1 MICTELIHNVTSR
14 GNRDFMQHPSDSELA
29 KEASRF
35 LNLLPIPNGRLLPV
49 LDMSEFI
56 DEQIECE
63 AATVKHLAVHL
74 AETSSLKDVNA
85 RAQETLAKLV
95 YYETYII
102 APLSIWHSAEHQAAQ
117 NVVALLRPS

>member
-1 MICTELIHNVTSR
+1 
-14 GNRDFMQHPSDSELA
+14 MQHPSDSELA

-85 RAQETLAKLV
+85 RVGALALLV

-117 NVVALLRPS
+117 YVVALLRPS